1 MRVFDYDLREV
12 FLGGID
18 TSYVPSK
25 ARRLVEERSI
35 TLYPE
40 DKVQGQLR
48 AIAVCLHK
56 HRDLMPWAQA
66 GAPTDNNDPAS
77 KYNVAR
83 KSNLAH
89 LVCGLYEVSLS
100 VFRGEERPRLRNS
113 MPLPLGNWDQLYYA
127 VTAQIRLSYSALEQE
142 YGREFGNG
150 KAILAEAGS
159 RQPLSAVCMA
169 EMLEEMWGVLT
180 DYRLIAALDD
190 AVRLRRAQEKLAAL
204 QASYETPTSGQAMEP
219 AEGLLD
225 VNAMAPTAILEMV
238 LANKTQENTSG
249 RASAGTSLLSDCTAE
264 VLEDGSVVCRSSQQS
279 LEPATCTCQTTC
291 DCRPRHFL
299 NEGYCACA
307 AIINEAH
314 DSVNEEDGLSNTK
327 HQYDDADRTLSPT
340 QVLDVISNQNMSTK
354 DAFGVYQSPF
364 TTEAFQ
370 ANEFANQLDRNIL
383 EMRSAVANPGEGA
396 RSSGP
401 APKDAYPLG
410 YYGGGSSQRQPAS
423 RKPKDAYPL
432 GFYGGISSQHHTAS
446 RTNDAATGSGQQSQL
461 PRRKPVPLPL
471 PVVPSQTAPTYDS
484 PFQSHATWQ
493 SSGPSTQGA
502 NYVYGRVQYPAIPQ
516 SQSQDQFTQSFPVG
530 ARGYPPDTDT
540 DNTFSAAD
548 YTQLADEAQ
557 DAIRPFTDTDTEPL
571 LGSSSSPQ
579 AVRPS
584 LHGTVTS
591 PDALEGR
598 RFRKARRDGRQT
610 QQPLLPEP
618 EFISPRPATK
628 QRYVSA
634 GGNAKLHERQE
645 IEGPAFSFHTG
656 GASMSKDE
664 VDHKLKDRDFIRST
678 FGAAAAEMAM
688 SAERSSRES
697 AGHADKRESKAGSS
711 KKSKDEVG
719 KYQKR
724 GRGESGASKGN
735 AAATLAKLKKKFS
748 RKGSECE

>member
-18 TSYVPSK
+18 LSY
-25 ARRLVEERSI
+25 
-35 TLYPE
+35 
-40 DKVQGQLR
+40 VQGQLR

-56 HRDLMPWAQA
+56 HQNLVPWPQR
-66 GAPTDNNDPAS
+66 GAPTDKNDLAS
-77 KYNVAR
+77 KKTLAR

-89 LVCGLYEVSLS
+89 LVCGLYQVSLS

-113 MPLPLGNWDQLYYA
+113 LPLPLGNWDQLYYA

-150 KAILAEAGS
+150 KAILAGAGS

-204 QASYETPTSGQAMEP
+204 QASYETPTSGQPVEP
-219 AEGLLD
+219 VEGLLD

-238 LANKTQENTSG
+238 LANNKTQKNSRSSG
-249 RASAGTSLLSDCTAE
+249 RTSAGRSLLSYCTAD

-279 LEPATCTCQTTC
+279 PELATCTCQTAC
-291 DCRPRHFL
+291 DCRPQHFL

-327 HQYDDADRTLSPT
+327 HQYTDADRTLSPT

-354 DAFGVYQSPF
+354 DAFGVYKSPF
-364 TTEAFQ
+364 TTEALQ
-370 ANEFANQLDRNIL
+370 TNEIANQLDRDIL
-383 EMRSAVANPGEGA
+383 KMRSAVADSGEGA

-401 APKDAYPLG
+401 PTKDAYPLV
-410 YYGGGSSQRQPAS
+410 YYGGGPSQRNTTS

-432 GFYGGISSQHHTAS
+432 GFYGGISSQHQPAS
-446 RTNDAATGSGQQSQL
+446 RTNDAALGSSQQSQL
-461 PRRKPVPLPL
+461 PRRKPAPLPL
-471 PVVPSQTAPTYDS
+471 PVVPTQTAPTYS
-484 PFQSHATWQ
+484 SSFQSHATWQ
-493 SSGPSTQGA
+493 SSEPSTQEA
-502 NYVYGRVQYPAIPQ
+502 NYAYGRVQYPAIPQ

-530 ARGYPPDTDT
+530 ARGYPRDADT
-540 DNTFSAAD
+540 DNSFSAAD

-557 DAIRPFTDTDTEPL
+557 DAIRPFTDTEPL
-571 LGSSSSPQ
+571 LGSSYSPQ

-584 LHGTVTS
+584 LHSTVTS
-591 PDALEGR
+591 PDTLEGR
-598 RFRKARRDGRQT
+598 RVRKTRGGHQT

-678 FGAAAAEMAM
+678 FGAAAAEMSM
-688 SAERSSRES
+688 GAERSSRES
-697 AGHADKRESKAGSS
+697 AGRADKRASNAESS

-719 KYQKR
+719 KHHKR
-724 GRGESGASKGN
+724 GKGESGASKGN
-735 AAATLAKLKKKFS
+735 AAAALAKLKKKFS

>member
-1 MRVFDYDLREV
+1 MRVFDHDLREV
-12 FLGGID
+12 FLGGLD
-18 TSYVPSK
+18 LSYVPSK
-25 ARRLVEERSI
+25 ARHLVRDQSI
-35 TLYPE
+35 TPYPNE
-40 DKVQGQLR
+40 KVQGQLR
-48 AIAVCLHK
+48 AIAICLHK
-56 HRDLMPWAQA
+56 HQNLMPWARPA
-66 GAPTDNNDPAS
+66 APPDKKDSANKKNL
-77 KYNVAR
+77 AR

-89 LVCGLYEVSLS
+89 LVCGLYQVSLS

-113 MPLPLGNWDQLYYA
+113 LPLPLGNWDQLYYA

-150 KAILAEAGS
+150 KAILAGAGS

-204 QASYETPTSGQAMEP
+204 QASYETPTSGQPMEP

-238 LANKTQENTSG
+238 LANKTQEDSRASG
-249 RASAGTSLLSDCTAE
+249 RTSAGTSLLSECTAE

-291 DCRPRHFL
+291 DCRPQHFL

-370 ANEFANQLDRNIL
+370 ANEVANQLDRDIL

-410 YYGGGSSQRQPAS
+410 YYGGGPSQRQPAS

-432 GFYGGISSQHHTAS
+432 GFYGGISSQHHAAS
-446 RTNDAATGSGQQSQL
+446 RTNDAATGSGQQSQIS
-461 PRRKPVPLPL
+461 RRKPVPLPL
-471 PVVPSQTAPTYDS
+471 PVVPTQTAPTYGS
-484 PFQSHATWQ
+484 SFQSHATWQ
-493 SSGPSTQGA
+493 SSEPSTQEA
-502 NYVYGRVQYPAIPQ
+502 NYAYSRVQYPAIPQ

-530 ARGYPPDTDT
+530 ARGYPRDTDT
-540 DNTFSAAD
+540 DNSFSAAD

-557 DAIRPFTDTDTEPL
+557 DAIRPFTDTEPL
-571 LGSSSSPQ
+571 LGSSYSPQ

-584 LHGTVTS
+584 LHSTVTS
-591 PDALEGR
+591 PDAKEVR
-598 RFRKARRDGRQT
+598 KFRKTRGGHQT

-664 VDHKLKDRDFIRST
+664 VDHKLEDRDFIRST
-678 FGAAAAEMAM
+678 FGSAAAEMAI

-697 AGHADKRESKAGSS
+697 AGRADKRESKAGSS

-724 GRGESGASKGN
+724 GKGESGASKGN

>member
-1 MRVFDYDLREV
+1 MRVFDHDLREV

-18 TSYVPSK
+18 LSYVPSK
-25 ARRLVEERSI
+25 ARSLVQQQSI
-35 TLYPE
+35 APYPD

-48 AIAVCLHK
+48 AIAICLHK
-56 HRDLMPWAQA
+56 HQNLMPWAQPA
-66 GAPTDNNDPAS
+66 ASTNKKYPAS
-77 KYNVAR
+77 KTNLAI
-83 KSNLAH
+83 KTNLAH
-89 LVCGLYEVSLS
+89 FVCALYEVSLS

-113 MPLPLGNWDQLYYA
+113 LPLPLGNWDQLYYA

-142 YGREFGNG
+142 YGRDFGNG
-150 KAILAEAGS
+150 KAILAGAGS

-204 QASYETPTSGQAMEP
+204 QASYESPTSSQPVAP
-219 AEGLLD
+219 AHGLLD
-225 VNAMAPTAILEMV
+225 VNAMTPTAILEMV
-238 LANKTQENTSG
+238 IANKTQENSRSSG
-249 RASAGTSLLSDCTAE
+249 RTSAGRSLLSYCTAE
-264 VLEDGSVVCRSSQQS
+264 VLEDGSVVCRASQQS
-279 LEPATCTCQTTC
+279 AESASCTCQTAC

-314 DSVNEEDGLSNTK
+314 DSVNEEDALYNTK
-327 HQYDDADRTLSPT
+327 QENNDADETLSPT
-340 QVLDVISNQNMSTK
+340 QVLDVISKQDMNTAN
-354 DAFGVYQSPF
+354 AFGVYQSPF
-364 TTEAFQ
+364 TNEAFQ
-370 ANEFANQLDRNIL
+370 ANEIANQLDRDIL
-383 EMRSAVANPGEGA
+383 KMRGAVAKPSETG

-401 APKDAYPLG
+401 PPKDANPLDF
-410 YYGGGSSQRQPAS
+410 YGSGSSQRQPTS

-432 GFYGGISSQHHTAS
+432 GFYGGGPSHYHPAQRTDDPATVGGQES
-446 RTNDAATGSGQQSQL
+446 RL

-471 PVVPSQTAPTYDS
+471 PVVPSQSAPTNVDS
-484 PFQSHATWQ
+484 FQPRGPWQ
-493 SSGPSTQGA
+493 SSEPSTHGV
-502 NYVYGRVQYPAIPQ
+502 NYAYGQVQYPAIPQ

-530 ARGYPPDTDT
+530 VRGNPRDTDT
-540 DNTFSAAD
+540 DNSFSAAD

-557 DAIRPFTDTDTEPL
+557 DAIRPFTDTEPL
-571 LGSSSSPQ
+571 LGSSYSPQ
-579 AVRPS
+579 AVRPT

-598 RFRKARRDGRQT
+598 KSRKARGKQA
-610 QQPLLPEP
+610 QPLLPEP

-645 IEGPAFSFHTG
+645 IEGPAFSLHTG
-656 GASMSKDE
+656 GASMDKDE
-664 VDHKLKDRDFIRST
+664 VLHKLKDPDFIRSN
-678 FGAAAAEMAM
+678 FGTAAVEMSM

-697 AGHADKRESKAGSS
+697 AGHTEKRESKAGSL
-711 KKSKDEVG
+711 KKSKDEAG
-719 KYQKR
+719 KYHKS

-748 RKGSECE
+748 RKSSECE